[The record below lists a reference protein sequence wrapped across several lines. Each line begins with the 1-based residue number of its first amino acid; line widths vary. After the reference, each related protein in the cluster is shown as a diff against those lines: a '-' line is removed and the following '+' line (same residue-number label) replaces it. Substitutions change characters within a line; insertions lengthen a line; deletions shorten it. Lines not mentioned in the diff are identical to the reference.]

1 MTANAMSSAPT
12 PHNISSPPEDVYD
25 DDAARHTE
33 EFLANM
39 AQEAQCYAADGYLSD
54 SPIHITANMMENDDI
69 WILSTAPTPA
79 PTDKTPK
86 FTELGRGEQI
96 SAILPVIP
104 APAHEYFWQA
114 EHGHLTKR

>member
-25 DDAARHTE
+25 DDAAMQTE

-39 AQEAQCYAADGYLSD
+39 AQEAQCYDADGYLSD

-69 WILSTAPTPA
+69 WILSTASTPA
-79 PTDKTPK
+79 PTDKAPK
-86 FTELGRGEQI
+86 FTDLGRGEQI

-104 APAHEYFWQA
+104 APAHEY
-114 EHGHLTKR
+114 